1 MECYLD
7 NSATTKLCDSAKN
20 EMQSMLNDNYG
31 NPSSLHKKGDEAKR
45 ALETARSRVANAL
58 SCEPEEIFFTS
69 GGTESNNIAIF
80 GAVEALKRRGRRIV
94 TTTIEHPSVLEPIKR
109 LENQG
114 FEVIRL
120 PVDKEGRI
128 NKKDLFNAVNKNT
141 ILVSI
146 MLVNNEVGS
155 IQPVKAARSAVKR
168 AGAPALIHSDCV
180 QAFGKLD
187 ISPDELGVDLL
198 TVSSHKVHGPKGAGA
213 LYIRKGVRIVSPVYG
228 GGQEGNIRSG
238 TQPMPAIVGMG
249 AAVNEFPNLEKL
261 VYNTYRLRDYFLS
274 KVSQI
279 NGIVINSSRE
289 SLPFIINLSVMG
301 IPSEVMRNALSANE
315 IYVSSGS
322 ACSKGH
328 RSRVLTNMG
337 LPNEVIDSALRISL
351 SRFTTKEE
359 LDLLAY
365 QIQEARNS
373 IRSV

>member
-120 PVDKEGRI
+120 PVDKEGKI

-238 TQPMPAIVGMG
+238 TQPMPSIVGLG

-365 QIQEARNS
+365 RIQEARNS